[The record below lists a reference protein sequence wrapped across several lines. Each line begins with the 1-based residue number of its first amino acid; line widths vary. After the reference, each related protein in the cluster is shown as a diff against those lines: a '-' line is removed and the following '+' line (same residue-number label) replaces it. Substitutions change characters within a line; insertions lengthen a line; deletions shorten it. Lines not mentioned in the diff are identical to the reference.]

1 MRSKVQ
7 GVRAGDSTAILA
19 GGIFPRR
26 TMRLGF
32 LAAVL
37 GAAVV
42 LGLLGFAPSA
52 AAGGAPDA
60 AAGEKTFTT
69 NCVMCHGQ
77 DGKGTPTGQ
86 ALKVADLNSDAVQ
99 KLPAAELVTVV
110 TNGKNNM
117 PPFKATLN
125 ADQIQG
131 VVAYV
136 RQLGKKKK

>member
-7 GVRAGDSTAILA
+7 GVGAGDSNAILA
-19 GGIFPRR
+19 GGILPRR
-26 TMRLGF
+26 AMRLGF
-32 LAAVL
+32 LAAAL
-37 GAAVV
+37 AAVVV
-42 LGLLGFAPSA
+42 LGLSGLAPSA

-60 AAGEKTFTT
+60 AAGAKTFKT
-69 NCVMCHGQ
+69 NCVMCHGE

-86 ALKVADLNSDAVQ
+86 ALKVADLTSDAVQ
-99 KLPAAELVTVV
+99 KLPVAELVKVV

-136 RQLGKKKK
+136 RQLGKKK

>member
-7 GVRAGDSTAILA
+7 GVRAGDSNAILA
-19 GGIFPRR
+19 GGICPRR
-26 TMRLGF
+26 AKRLGF

-37 GAAVV
+37 AAV
-42 LGLLGFAPSA
+42 LGLLGFAPNA

-60 AAGEKTFTT
+60 AAGEKTFKT
-69 NCVMCHGQ
+69 NCVMCHGE

-86 ALKVADLNSDAVQ
+86 ALKVADLNSDVVQ
-99 KLPAAELVTVV
+99 KLPAAELVKVV

-136 RQLGKKKK
+136 RQLAKKKK